1 MQHPVCV
8 VPRAR
13 LFSLSPLPPSPLS
26 PRSQRLSFGAD
37 RIFAHN
43 ARQPAQPSPPFHLAS
58 HRAQL
63 LFVTSRF
70 GTAVMRTNVQ
80 CLPEYQLDVGRVV
93 VVVVVVRRGWIGG
106 KSDAIHRGVDR
117 SSSDKKGREGRKK
130 DKGRIFRFG
139 FRLVGRSTLNA
150 MTRARV
156 TREKARQ
163 GGGEGTGAPR
173 G

>member
-1 MQHPVCV
+1 
-8 VPRAR
+8 
-13 LFSLSPLPPSPLS
+13 
-26 PRSQRLSFGAD
+26 
-37 RIFAHN
+37 
-43 ARQPAQPSPPFHLAS
+43 
-58 HRAQL
+58 
-63 LFVTSRF
+63 
-70 GTAVMRTNVQ
+70 MRTNVQ
-80 CLPEYQLDVGRVV
+80 CLPEYQLDVGRIVVVAV